1 MTRSGKINERHVDV
15 KEFAMDWAPIRYRDF
30 YDLPRI
36 FITSYNGQ
44 DYLFDCPFDDERD
57 DYPDSYR
64 VYQLPA
70 LSKEDLQGSW
80 EHLSGLAVNFLGE
93 VPVAEVQFDPTKRE
107 RINATIFRD
116 LLAQQEPQTAL
127 VA

>member
-1 MTRSGKINERHVDV
+1 MEW
-15 KEFAMDWAPIRYRDF
+15 AMIRYRDF

-36 FITSYNGQ
+36 FVTSYQGQ
-44 DYLFDCPFDDERD
+44 FYLFDCPFDDELD

-70 LSKEDLQGSW
+70 LTEAELEGSW
-80 EHLSGLAVNFLGE
+80 EYLPELAIGFLGAI
-93 VPVAEVQFDPTKRE
+93 PVTEVQFDSTKRE
-107 RINATIFRD
+107 RINTAIISR
-116 LLAQQEPQTAL
+116 LLTRQTPQTL